1 MAKRLTKYNQKIEAA
16 MQLHC
21 SQLEQ
26 KDRRHY
32 AAVETMKLGYGG
44 QKYISDLL
52 NISPYCIRV
61 GIIEISNPDIFAEI
75 PIGKQRRPG
84 GGRKKKN

>member
-1 MAKRLTKYNQKIEAA
+1 MTKYNQEIETA
-16 MQLHC
+16 MQLYS
-21 SQLEQ
+21 SQLKQ
-26 KDRRHY
+26 KDKRHY

-52 NISPYCIRV
+52 DISPYCIRV
-61 GIIEISNPDIFAEI
+61 GIIEISTPGILAEI
-75 PIGKQRRPG
+75 PLGKQRRPG